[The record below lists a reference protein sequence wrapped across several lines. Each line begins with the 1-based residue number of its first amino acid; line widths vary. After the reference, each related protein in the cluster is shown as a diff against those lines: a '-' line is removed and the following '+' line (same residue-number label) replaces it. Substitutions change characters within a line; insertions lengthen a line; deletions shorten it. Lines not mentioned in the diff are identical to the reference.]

1 MAEVLVKLLFIE
13 DVEDDVLLLVRE
25 LRQGGLVAD
34 YQRVDSAKA
43 LEAALAEREWD
54 IVVTDHNMPGF
65 DSGAALEIVRRHNP
79 DLPVI
84 IVSGSIGEEVAV
96 EAMRTG
102 AKDYI
107 MKDSLRRLVP
117 AIRRELDDAG
127 ARLAR
132 REAEAAMQHLAL
144 HDSLTGLNNRTSFQR
159 GLERLL
165 DQARRQDV
173 RHSLLFLD
181 LDQFKVVNDT
191 CGHLAGDE
199 MLKQLAGVLHRSIRA
214 NDQLARLG
222 GDEFCIL
229 LENCVLERAREI
241 AETVRIAV
249 HDFRFLWNGKFFS
262 VGVSIGIVGIDRHC
276 GSANDILSSAD
287 IACYAAKDR
296 GRDSIQVYER
306 DDLELTRRRSEMD
319 WVSRIDDALHSGY
332 FQLWR
337 QPIRSLSDDDE
348 HRVHH
353 YELLLRMLDHDG
365 NVVLPGAF
373 LPAAE
378 RYDRMREID
387 RWVVDN
393 ALKYVGKHQE
403 YGEQFHAINLS
414 GASMGD
420 DSLCKFVRDRITTHG
435 VDPRSICFEV
445 TETVAIG
452 NFKAAVDFMQNL
464 RGIGCRFSLDD
475 FGSGLSSFAYL
486 KSLPVDFIKIDGRFI
501 RNLSADPMDRAIV
514 EAIHRVAH
522 VANLRTIAEFVEDTS
537 VIDVLRAIGVDFA
550 QGYGIGRPKPV
561 PVLGR
566 PAGVT
571 GVPEAIHSG
580 RNSS

>member
-1 MAEVLVKLLFIE
+1 MPNVLVKLLFVE
-13 DVEDDVLLLVRE
+13 DVEDDVLLIVRE
-25 LRQGGLVAD
+25 LRQGGLLVD
-34 YQRVDSAKA
+34 YQRVDSATG
-43 LEAALAEREWD
+43 LETALAERQWD

-65 DSGAALEIVRRHNP
+65 DSGAALEIVRSHDP

-96 EAMRTG
+96 AAMRLG

-107 MKDSLRRLVP
+107 MKDNLRRLLP

-127 ARLAR
+127 GRRAR
-132 REAEAAMQHLAL
+132 RQAEAAMEHLAL
-144 HDSLTGLNNRTSFQR
+144 HDSLTGLSNRTSFQR
-159 GLERLL
+159 ALERML
-165 DQARRQDV
+165 DQARRQDI

-199 MLKQLAGVLHRSIRA
+199 MLKQLAGVLQRSIRT

-229 LENCVLERAREI
+229 LESCALEKAREI
-241 AETVRIAV
+241 AETLRVGV

-262 VGVSIGIVGIDRHC
+262 VGVSIGIVGIDRNS
-276 GSANDILSSAD
+276 GSANDILSAAD

-296 GRDSIQVYER
+296 GRDAIQVYER
-306 DDLELTRRRSEMD
+306 NDQELTRRRGEMD
-319 WVSRIDDALHSGY
+319 WVSRIDDALGSGY

-337 QPIRSLSDDDE
+337 QPIRSLAKDGE
-348 HRVHH
+348 NRVHH
-353 YELLLRMLDHDG
+353 YELLLRMLDEDG
-365 NVVLPGAF
+365 NAVLPGAF

-378 RYDRMREID
+378 RYDRMRQID

-393 ALKYVGKHQE
+393 ALKYVGEHQE
-403 YGEQFHAINLS
+403 SGEQFHAINLS

-420 DSLCKFVRDRITTHG
+420 DSLREFVGDRMAAHS

-452 NFKAAVDFMQNL
+452 NFKSAVDFMQNL
-464 RGIGCRFSLDD
+464 RRIGCRFALDD

-501 RNLSADPMDRAIV
+501 RNLSTDPMDRAIV

-522 VANLRTIAEFVEDTS
+522 VANLRTIAEFVEDAA

-550 QGYGIGRPKPV
+550 QGYAIGRPEPV
-561 PVLGR
+561 PILGR
-566 PAGVT
+566 SA
-571 GVPEAIHSG
+571 EMILSG
-580 RNSS
+580 RKTP